1 MSDTDD
7 PQFKTWLTARMNA
20 ANLTKA
26 ERAEFLRWLVKRK
39 SSNTDSSSSDEKAK
53 KGKRLKELKECFDW
67 LKVRITDSDISEIER
82 REFDAWMASRMR
94 ESNLLD
100 DDE

>member
-20 ANLTKA
+20 ANLSKA

-39 SSNTDSSSSDEKAK
+39 GESVGSSTKSDAGT

-67 LKVRITDSDISEIER
+67 LKVRITESDISEIER
-82 REFDAWMASRMR
+82 REFDAWIAIRMR
-94 ESNLLD
+94 EGNLLD